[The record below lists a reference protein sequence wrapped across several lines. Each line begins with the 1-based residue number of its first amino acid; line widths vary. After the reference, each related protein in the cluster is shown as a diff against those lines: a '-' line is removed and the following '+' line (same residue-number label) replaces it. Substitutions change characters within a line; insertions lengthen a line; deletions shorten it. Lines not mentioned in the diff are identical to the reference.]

1 MYLYAFCLLTM
12 SHTVVTL
19 PLAILEVY
27 VMWII
32 AIESR
37 FVANPS
43 IPSLL
48 IWTFKLPP
56 QKQNLQEW

>member
-1 MYLYAFCLLTM
+1 M